1 MHNLLNRNQLDE
13 WRHLENTLD
22 ELAIENQKI
31 NDYYECLI
39 ECDIQNANQCKSIC
53 RSILM

>member
-39 ECDIQNANQCKSIC
+39 ECDLQNQHHCKSIC